1 MKFELESIPKHLVR
15 VTEPNA
21 QGLKVV
27 KYSKK
32 VFYNNLW
39 DTHPL
44 IKECRGLV
52 LDADNNIVSHPFTK
66 VFNIGENGTSYPAF
80 PFMLVEKIN
89 GFMGTITMHQGME
102 VFSTTGS
109 LDSDFVSMWQDSFRT
124 HWVVNND
131 TFVTSLELDR
141 VLKELTLVFEVCHSR
156 DPHIVKEELGIY
168 LIGARRKANSR
179 MLLEIDLDLLA
190 NNFNWKRPKYYT
202 VKNLKELNKLVDK
215 CKMEGFMVRDY
226 DGHIV
231 AKVKS
236 NHYLGLKFLGRC
248 GAKKAERLW
257 NMDAE
262 GLFKIG
268 LDEDFLPVVT
278 KLRERFTEQEWLAFS
293 EQERIAIVAGTLEN

>member
-1 MKFELESIPKHLVR
+1 MKFDIESIPTHLVK

-52 LDADNNIVSHPFTK
+52 LDTDNNIVSHPFTK
-66 VFNIGENGTSYPAF
+66 VFNIGENGTTYPEF

-89 GFMGTITMHQGME
+89 GFMGTLTMHHGME

-190 NNFNWKRPKYYT
+190 NNFNWKRPKYHT

-248 GAKKAERLW
+248 GTKKAERLW

-293 EQERIAIVAGTLEN
+293 EQERIGIVAGTLEN